1 MTHCSLCPVGTFN
14 PLYGEVGPCRDCRAG
29 TFAMEEGQD
38 SCTLCPNGTISTAL
52 AAKSNLTCTR
62 CAGATYSLLK
72 GSTECTPC
80 PENIGSLTQPGGGRG
95 GGSSAAEELP
105 EFVLQLCA
113 DELNSAAP
121 SSRRAGLSGVATA
134 AVAAA
139 IGVLAV
145 ASSACW
151 RGERL

>member
-1 MTHCSLCPVGTFN
+1 MH
-14 PLYGEVGPCRDCRAG
+14 
-29 TFAMEEGQD
+29 AM
-38 SCTLCPNGTISTAL
+38 
-52 AAKSNLTCTR
+52 R
-62 CAGATYSLLK
+62 AGATYSLLK